1 MEWEGIKLMFEKS
14 TPNLGLPQ
22 WSPKDHPDFL
32 TDMNNAFKVLDERVH
47 AEDESADAIAQLV
60 EKVNKLTEDLTA
72 VTADVELLKD
82 TFNADEIEQMRDNI
96 NTLTDNVANITTAIQ
111 NHAASITEIT
121 SHLSVIDSDITA
133 IKSTIVEHTSRIS
146 NNETMV
152 TNLNTALSALEGT
165 VNGISTLLSTVETDL
180 QTAQSDIDELDTRI
194 IATNAAVSSLQTDV
208 TQVSN
213 NAQTALN
220 TANTAHTDAENAINK
235 INQFMQVFALK
246 KYTHTFSL
254 DEMKLYNINVES
266 ARLVISLFT
275 VGNILAAT
283 LYGVGLSDSNN
294 KEFPFAPGYYHID
307 IAKHLPSAAN
317 ILINYGG
324 ITVLNTDFDIA
335 LIPKGI
341 HNSGPHKL
349 SDFTFTI
356 INRRTTDYVI
366 GKQRGTHYAYN
377 IASVAI
383 IDLVTIPEEYED
395 YYVKEEEAD
404 EKQ

>member
-82 TFNADEIEQMRDNI
+82 TFNADEIEQMKDDI
-96 NTLTDNVANITTAIQ
+96 TTLTDNVANITTDIQ

-121 SHLSVIDSDITA
+121 SHLSVIDSDIAA
-133 IKSTIVEHTSRIS
+133 IRSTIVEHTSRIS
-146 NNETMV
+146 HNETMV

-180 QTAQSDIDELDTRI
+180 QTAQSDIDGLDTRI
-194 IATNAAVSSLQTDV
+194 TATNDAVSSLQTDV
-208 TQVSN
+208 IQVSN

-254 DEMKLYNINVES
+254 DEMKSCGINVES
-266 ARLVISLFT
+266 ARMVISLFT
-275 VGNILAAT
+275 TGNILSAT
-283 LYGVGLSDSNN
+283 IYGVGLSDGNGRQ
-294 KEFPFAPGYYHID
+294 FPIAPGYRRID
-307 IAKHLPSAAN
+307 IAQYLPSAAN
-317 ILINYGG
+317 ILVNYGG
-324 ITVLNTDFDIA
+324 VTMLDTDVAIA
-335 LIPKGI
+335 LVPKRT
-341 HNSGPHKL
+341 NYTGPHVL
-349 SDFTFTI
+349 SDFNLVI
-356 INRRTTDYVI
+356 VNKGTTDYVLER
-366 GKQRGTHYAYN
+366 QQGTHYAYN
-377 IASVAI
+377 LGSVGI
-383 IDLVTIPEEYED
+383 NTLVTIPEEYED
-395 YYVKEEEAD
+395 YYVKEEETD

>member
-1 MEWEGIKLMFEKS
+1 MFEKS

-72 VTADVELLKD
+72 VTADVEVLKD
-82 TFNADEIEQMRDNI
+82 TFNADEIEQMKDNI

-146 NNETMV
+146 NNETAV

-180 QTAQSDIDELDTRI
+180 QTAQSDIDGLDTRI
-194 IATNAAVSSLQTDV
+194 TATNTAVSSLQTDV
-208 TQVSN
+208 TQASN

-235 INQFMQVFALK
+235 INQFMQLFASK
-246 KYTHTFSL
+246 QYTHTFSP
-254 DEMKLYNINVES
+254 DEMRLHGMYAES
-266 ARLVISLFT
+266 ARMVISLFT
-275 VGNILAAT
+275 AGNILSAT
-283 LYGVGLSDSNN
+283 VYGVGLSDSNAV
-294 KEFPFAPGYYHID
+294 ELPISPGYHIID
-307 IAKHLPSAAN
+307 ITKYLPSAAN
-317 ILINYGG
+317 ILLNYGG
-324 ITVLNTDFDIA
+324 SVRLGGDLTLAIV
-335 LIPKGI
+335 PK
-341 HNSGPHKL
+341 HEHYTGPHVL
-349 SDFTFTI
+349 SGFNLI
-356 INRRTTDYVI
+356 ILNNSTTDIVM
-366 GKQRGTHYAYN
+366 GRQTGTLYGYN
-377 IASVAI
+377 LASVAI
-383 IDLVTIPEEYED
+383 NDLVTIPEEYED

>member
-1 MEWEGIKLMFEKS
+1 MFEKS

-72 VTADVELLKD
+72 VTADVEVLKD
-82 TFNADEIEQMRDNI
+82 TFNADEIEQMKDNI

-121 SHLSVIDSDITA
+121 SHLSVIDSDIAA

-146 NNETMV
+146 NNETAV
-152 TNLNTALSALEGT
+152 TNLNTALSELEGT

-180 QTAQSDIDELDTRI
+180 QTAQSDIDGLDTRI
-194 IATNAAVSSLQTDV
+194 TATNTAVSSLQTDV
-208 TQVSN
+208 TQASN

-254 DEMKLYNINVES
+254 DEMKLYGINVES

-275 VGNILAAT
+275 AGNILAAT
-283 LYGVGLSDSNN
+283 MYGVGLSDGNGR
-294 KEFPFAPGYYHID
+294 EFPFPPGHHRID
-307 IAKHLPSAAN
+307 IAKHLPGAAN
-317 ILINYGG
+317 ILVNYGSG
-324 ITVLNTDFDIA
+324 VMLAPSFNIR
-335 LIPKGI
+335 LIPK
-341 HNSGPHKL
+341 HTNFSGPHVL
-349 SDFTFTI
+349 SDFYFVVENNTSRDAVVAI
-356 INRRTTDYVI
+356 QP
-366 GKQRGTHYAYN
+366 GAYYGFN

-383 IDLVTIPEEYED
+383 NSLVTIPEEYED

>member
-72 VTADVELLKD
+72 VTADVEVLKD
-82 TFNADEIEQMRDNI
+82 TFDADEIEQMKDNI

-121 SHLSVIDSDITA
+121 SHLSVIDSDIAT

-194 IATNAAVSSLQTDV
+194 SATNTAVSSLQTDV

-246 KYTHTFSL
+246 RYTHTFSL

-275 VGNILAAT
+275 AGNILSAA
-283 LYGVGLSDSNN
+283 LYGVGVSDGSGR
-294 KEFPFAPGYYHID
+294 EFPVAPGYYSID
-307 IAKHLPSAAN
+307 IAKQLTSAAN
-317 ILINYGG
+317 ILINYGTG
-324 ITVLNTDFDIA
+324 VQLSPNFNA
-335 LIPKGI
+335 LLIPKSE
-341 HNSGPHKL
+341 NFSGPHVL
-349 SDFTFTI
+349 SDYILLIT
-356 INRRTTDYVI
+356 NRTGAVFPLNY
-366 GKQRGTHYAYN
+366 QPGTHFAFN
-377 IASVAI
+377 LASVAI
-383 IDLVTIPEEYED
+383 NDLVTIPEEYED

>member
-1 MEWEGIKLMFEKS
+1 MFERS

-72 VTADVELLKD
+72 VTADVEVLKD
-82 TFNADEIEQMRDNI
+82 TFDAAELEQMKDDI
-96 NTLTDNVANITTAIQ
+96 NTLTENVANITTAVQ
-111 NHAASITEIT
+111 NHTASITEIS
-121 SHLSVIDSDITA
+121 SHLNVIDSDIAT
-133 IKSTIVEHTSRIS
+133 IKNTIADHTSKIS
-146 NNETMV
+146 DNENMITS
-152 TNLNTALSALEGT
+152 LNTALSVLDGT
-165 VNGISTLLSTVETDL
+165 VNNIRTLLSTVETDL

-194 IATNAAVSSLQTDV
+194 IATNATVSSLQTDV
-208 TQVSN
+208 TQASN

-235 INQFMQVFALK
+235 INQFMQLFALK
-246 KYTHTFSL
+246 NYTHTFTL
-254 DEMKLYNINVES
+254 DEMKLYGINVES

-275 VGNILAAT
+275 AGNILSAT
-283 LYGVGLSDSNN
+283 IYGVELSNGHGKN
-294 KEFPFAPGYYHID
+294 FPIAPGYYSID
-307 IAKHLPSAAN
+307 ISKHLPSAAN
-317 ILINYGG
+317 ILVNYGS
-324 ITVLNTDFDIA
+324 TVLLSTDFNIS
-335 LIPKGI
+335 LVPK
-341 HNSGPHKL
+341 HTNYNGPHVL
-349 SDFTFTI
+349 SDFYFVI
-356 INRRTTDYVI
+356 VNRRSTDFVT
-366 GKQRGTHYAYN
+366 GLQPGTHFAYN

-383 IDLVTIPEEYED
+383 NDLVTIPEEYED